1 MSNYVNSLIIETP
14 VQQITSS
21 GAISLVSNTVYRGS
35 ISAATQFTLLSVAGT
50 TANTIKLFLTIS
62 GAPTI
67 NWGTTHFING
77 ETPDVSENGDYI
89 VYYDYFTPGNYW
101 CCGSMKVS

>member
-1 MSNYVNSLIIETP
+1 MSNYVNSLII
-14 VQQITSS
+14 
-21 GAISLVSNTVYRGS
+21 
-35 ISAATQFTLLSVAGT
+35 
-50 TANTIKLFLTIS
+50 
-62 GAPTI
+62 
-67 NWGTTHFING
+67 